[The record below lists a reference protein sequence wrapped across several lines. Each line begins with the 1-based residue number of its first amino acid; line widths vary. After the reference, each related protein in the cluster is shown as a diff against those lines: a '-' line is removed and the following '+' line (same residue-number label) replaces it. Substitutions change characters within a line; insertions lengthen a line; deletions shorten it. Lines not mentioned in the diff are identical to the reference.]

1 MDESLNEPDSKCT
14 WWTKEV
20 GVATLLEVII
30 MKLTHESPSGGICR
44 IGDASFTVRYCS
56 DIWEWEYL
64 NETFWDVQDLA
75 HAIERESAARPQKV
89 PFLPKSAQVKRS
101 SFKTKLLKW
110 SSGLNPNWSHEEVI
124 PPQAMLRMNP
134 VPLRLVN
141 FRSVSVP

>member
-1 MDESLNEPDSKCT
+1 
-14 WWTKEV
+14 
-20 GVATLLEVII
+20 VATLLEVII
-30 MKLTHESPSGGICR
+30 MKLTHESPSGGVCR

-64 NETFWDVQDLA
+64 NETFWDVRDLA
-75 HAIERESAARPQKV
+75 QAIERASAASPQKV
-89 PFLPKSAQVKRS
+89 PFLPKLAQAKRR

-110 SSGLNPNWSHEEVI
+110 GSGLKPDWSDEEVI
-124 PPQAMLRMNP
+124 PPQAILRPNP

>member
-1 MDESLNEPDSKCT
+1 MDESLNEPDSKCA

-64 NETFWDVQDLA
+64 SETFWDVHDLA
-75 HAIERESAARPQKV
+75 LAIARESAVTPQKV
-89 PFLPKSAQVKRS
+89 PFLSNRTQAKRRS
-101 SFKTKLLKW
+101 IKTLLLKRD
-110 SSGLNPNWSHEEVI
+110 SALYP
-124 PPQAMLRMNP
+124 
-134 VPLRLVN
+134 
-141 FRSVSVP
+141 